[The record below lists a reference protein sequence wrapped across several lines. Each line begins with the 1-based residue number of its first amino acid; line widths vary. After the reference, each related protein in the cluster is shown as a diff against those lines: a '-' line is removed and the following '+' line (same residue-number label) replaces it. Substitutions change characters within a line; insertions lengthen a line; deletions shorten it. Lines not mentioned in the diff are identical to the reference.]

1 MEENIEYIESE
12 EKNAENEP
20 GQAGDDSNDVVG
32 EKGRA
37 LALREQVRE
46 EWRLP
51 IEKRALL
58 VRSFGTVTVQM
69 IDLATEV
76 ARRYG
81 LPISGVNIIPSKAGL
96 QPYVNSDGIR
106 WRLHTDEREFKS
118 SSGMITHMPTADEK
132 WISAYAKVEL
142 QNGAWADNESF
153 KEWPITDTHD
163 KDRSFNLGNMCKKLI
178 TQAKRRAGAD
188 LVGVGL
194 PIYDEYYDNKE
205 AIEGEYT
212 VVEEKPKKT
221 EPTTLNELIVMA
233 GQVDESLDVDV
244 LIKMMDVNVMD
255 DLRDIVKETW
265 DKIQEE
271 YKVDAEN

>member
-1 MEENIEYIESE
+1 MKEDISDATNGSE
-12 EKNAENEP
+12 TPQNEL
-20 GQAGDDSNDVVG
+20 GQAGGDSNGIVEG
-32 EKGRA
+32 EKSRA

-46 EWRLP
+46 EWKLP
-51 IEKRALL
+51 LEKRALL
-58 VRSFGTVTVQM
+58 VRSMGTVTVQM
-69 IDLATEV
+69 IELATEV

-81 LPISGVNIIPSKAGL
+81 LPISGINIIPSRAGL

-118 SSGMITHMPTADEK
+118 SDGHITHMPTADEK

-142 QNGAWADNESF
+142 ESGAWASNESY
-153 KEWPITDTHD
+153 KEWPITDPHD

-194 PIYDEYYDNKE
+194 PIYDEYYDTV
-205 AIEGEYT
+205 EGEYT
-212 VVEEKPKKT
+212 VIEEKAKPKKT

-233 GQVDESLDVDV
+233 GQVSEGLDVDV

-271 YKVDAEN
+271 YGTDAED